1 MSGRTFVITGE
12 ITPQVARDFFY
23 LAEEEQ
29 ITDVVISSPGGD
41 IGLTYGMH
49 DVIKFKDIHTHVVGL
64 AQSAAAVLLQA
75 GTWRTMTNAS
85 LLMFHAPEENV
96 TDAEFRLYTQLV
108 EMVAQRS
115 GCNIAEAHD
124 LFDNKFI
131 NSNRALELN
140 LIDEIAEDAEVMRW
154 TRDGRNIGIPKA
166 TTIAIPELAGSED
179 YLWNTGDES
188 PESPADPS

>member
-12 ITPQVARDFFY
+12 ITPQVASNFFY

-85 LLMFHAPEENV
+85 LLLFHSPAENCS
-96 TDAEFRLYTQLV
+96 DADFRLYTQLV

-115 GCNIAEAHD
+115 GLNVAEAHD

-131 NSNRALELN
+131 NANRALELN

-154 TRDGRNIGIPKA
+154 TRDGRNREYPGPKE
-166 TTIAIPELAGSED
+166 PSGSEFD
-179 YLWNTGDES
+179 SWDTEFTGE
-188 PESPADPS
+188 PETPEITG

>member
-49 DVIKFKDIHTHVVGL
+49 DVIKFKDIHTHVAGL

-75 GTWRTMTNAS
+75 GTWRTMTNSS
-85 LLMFHAPEENV
+85 LLMFHSPEENCP
-96 TDAEFRLYTQLV
+96 DAAFRLYTQLV

-115 GCNIAEAHD
+115 RINIAEAHD

-131 NSNRALELN
+131 NANRALELG
-140 LIDEIAEDAEVMRW
+140 LIDEIAEDAKVMRW
-154 TRDGRNIGIPKA
+154 TRDGRNCEYPKQAEPAKFELDDWPDGTLGI
-166 TTIAIPELAGSED
+166 
-179 YLWNTGDES
+179 ES
-188 PESPADPS
+188 PESHADPS

>member
-12 ITPQVARDFFY
+12 ITPRVASDFFY

-85 LLMFHAPEENV
+85 LLMFHAPEEKC

-108 EMVAQRS
+108 EMVAQRT

-131 NSNRALELN
+131 NANRALELN
-140 LIDEIAEDAEVMRW
+140 LIDEIMEDAEVMRW
-154 TRDGRNIGIPKA
+154 SRNGRNSEYPIKA
-166 TTIAIPELAGSED
+166 EPAEGDFSGWGD
-179 YLWNTGDES
+179 YSDGPES

>member
-1 MSGRTFVITGE
+1 MSGRTFVIAEE
-12 ITPQVARDFFY
+12 ITSKVAERFFY

-85 LLMFHAPEENV
+85 LLMFHAPEEDV
-96 TDAEFRLYTQLV
+96 SDAGFRLYTQLV

-131 NSNRALELN
+131 NANRALELN
-140 LIDEIAEDAEVMRW
+140 LIDEIAEDADVLRW
-154 TRDGRNIGIPKA
+154 TRDGRNREYPKQA
-166 TTIAIPELAGSED
+166 EPTSSEFD
-179 YLWNTGDES
+179 GGDTESTSGPES